1 MSVRIR
7 FDLDRPEERGFA
19 GRGGLSIVGVAIQG
33 LVRFVYSVLIGRL
46 LTPALLAATNSA
58 ISLALFTSLLWPTGT
73 AAAATKFV
81 ARARGAG
88 DEAAVHGIAR
98 HLAIISL
105 AAAVPLALGAA
116 AFSWWSL
123 APGDGLQAALVA
135 ALVVAWAMYS
145 YVRGLHFAVHQVGR
159 ATLWDAIAASTAIVL
174 LLVVIVLDA
183 SALLLLPLTIGYAL
197 YALAGIPRRHPR
209 ARDPLPADLRREM
222 LGFTAWSTLGTL
234 ASTGLLQLSMVVAG
248 SVGTPDEGGAYAAAL
263 TLATPASMVARS
275 LSLVLFPTMAQATG
289 RADHASVRRQ
299 TDLVSRGLV
308 AVMGAILGTIAVAS
322 EPIVLLFFGARY
334 ADARAPLVVLL
345 AATFLV
351 TVNVA
356 AVNALSA
363 GTRRGVRIPALLSAV
378 GMLLGLVA
386 TWLLVPGLGVLG
398 VAVGYLV
405 GAVVI
410 GLGPIAWVWT
420 TERMRWGWTA
430 ARATVGALAA
440 TALVVWLGTAEPGWW
455 WSVVAAAGF
464 LGLWVLLM
472 MPEVRM
478 VDSLRRP
485 RGSAGA
491 ESP

>member
-1 MSVRIR
+1 MSRQFR

-19 GRGGLSIVGVAIQG
+19 GRGALSVVGVAIQG

-88 DEAAVHGIAR
+88 DETAVHAIAR
-98 HLAIISL
+98 HLSIVSL

-123 APGDGLQAALVA
+123 APGDALQAGLVGALVI
-135 ALVVAWAMYS
+135 AWAMYS
-145 YVRGLHFAVHQVGR
+145 FVRGLHFAVHQVGR
-159 ATLWDAIAASTAIVL
+159 ATLWDAIAATTAVVL
-174 LLVVIVLDA
+174 LLAVILA
-183 SALLLLPLTIGYAL
+183 GATALLLLPLTVGYAL
-197 YALAGIPRRHPR
+197 YAIAGIPRRHPG
-209 ARDPLPADLRREM
+209 ARSPLPADLRREM
-222 LGFTAWSTLGTL
+222 LGFTGWSTLGTL
-234 ASTGLLQLSMVVAG
+234 ASTGLLQLSMVIAG
-248 SVGTPDEGGAYAAAL
+248 SVGTPDAAGAYAAAL

-289 RADHASVRRQ
+289 RADAASVRRQ

-308 AVMGAILGTIAVAS
+308 AVMGAIFGAIAVAA

-334 ADARAPLVVLL
+334 ADARGPLVILL

-351 TVNVA
+351 TINVA
-356 AVNALSA
+356 TVNALSA

-378 GMLLGLVA
+378 GMVLGLAA

-398 VAVGYLV
+398 VALGYLV

-410 GLGPIAWVWT
+410 GLGPISWVWA
-420 TERMRWGWTA
+420 TERMHWG
-430 ARATVGALAA
+430 G
-440 TALVVWLGTAEPGWW
+440 TALRAALGVTWAAALIIALGVLDPGWW
-455 WSVVAAAGF
+455 WALAAAAAF
-464 LGLWVLLM
+464 LVVWVLLM
-472 MPEVRM
+472 LPEVRM